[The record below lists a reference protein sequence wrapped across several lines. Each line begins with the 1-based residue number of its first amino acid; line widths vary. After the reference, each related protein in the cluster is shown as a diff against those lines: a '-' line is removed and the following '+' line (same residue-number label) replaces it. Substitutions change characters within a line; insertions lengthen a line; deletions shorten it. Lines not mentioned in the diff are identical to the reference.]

1 MNAIPPYAW
10 ILGYAT
16 IVLLLIAFLVLRSG
30 FTLTGFI
37 TALNSMSSPI
47 LAVVVIIMGCI
58 YSIVSKRY
66 GLDGNTAAGIVGA
79 GIGLLTGQVL
89 ASTRSQVTDGHP
101 TTTQQTTGTIAGTAA
116 NAIVIPPIT
125 TVGPSVNPTQVPPK
139 AGV

>member
-1 MNAIPPYAW
+1 MSAVPQYVW

-16 IVLLLIAFLVLRSG
+16 LILILIAFMVIRSG

-47 LAVVVIIMGCI
+47 LAVVVICLGCV
-58 YSIVSKRY
+58 YSIISKRY

-101 TTTQQTTGTIAGTAA
+101 TTTQQTTGNTAA
-116 NAIVIPPIT
+116 APIPPLP
-125 TVGPSVNPTQVPPK
+125 VPVPP
-139 AGV
+139 APQEHL

>member
-1 MNAIPPYAW
+1 MSTIPPYAW
-10 ILGYAT
+10 LVGYLT
-16 IVLLLIAFLVLRSG
+16 LIVLVLATLFIWKG

-47 LAVVVIIMGCI
+47 LAVVVIVLGCG
-58 YSIVSKRY
+58 YSIISKKY

-101 TTTQQTTGTIAGTAA
+101 TTTQQTTTPPGPVNNIP
-116 NAIVIPPIT
+116 AIPVVPA
-125 TVGPSVNPTQVPPK
+125 NPTIVPPK
-139 AGV
+139 TGV